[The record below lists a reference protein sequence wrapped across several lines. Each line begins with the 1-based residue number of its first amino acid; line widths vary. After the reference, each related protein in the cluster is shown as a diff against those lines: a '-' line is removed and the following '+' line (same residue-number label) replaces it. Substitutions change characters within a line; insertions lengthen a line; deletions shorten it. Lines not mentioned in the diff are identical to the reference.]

1 MPLKKQI
8 IIYSIAIVTTI
19 LVSLLFSSFFG
30 RGEGYTSIVVLAV
43 LCANIF
49 INNKERQAQKTNTI
63 LTLKNIDYITIFV
76 AVAVGIFVAEGVVR
90 LLDKLF

>member
-1 MPLKKQI
+1 MSLKKQI
-8 IIYSIAIVTTI
+8 IIYTIAIVATI

-43 LCANIF
+43 LFANIF
-49 INNKERQAQKTNTI
+49 INNKERQAQKANTI